1 MKALMF
7 NITVPGYLVLQVLGR
22 MNRKNYYDGPFATVK
37 LADVAEPQLVDQDWV
52 KLKVKLCGFC
62 GSDLNLIQVKDSPM
76 ASPFTSFPCIFG
88 HEVYA
93 EVVEAGSR
101 VEGLKKGDRVTVNPG
116 LTCAV
121 RGISPEC
128 PSCAAG
134 RPGCCE
140 NYAEGAFAPGMFT
153 GICKDVGGG
162 FAEYMVVHK
171 SQVYKV
177 PHGVSNES
185 ASLVEPLSVGLQA
198 VLDNR
203 PKDNEQVLVIG
214 GGVIGSMIVKAIR
227 GLDIG
232 CSITVAEP
240 GAFAAE
246 FVKRSG
252 ADHVVSGNLIDA
264 AEKITG
270 AKAYKPMLGERIV
283 QGGFDRVFDTV
294 GHSPTVQKALIVT
307 KGDGTMSLVGIGNK
321 ITFDPTPVWLK
332 LLTVKGCY
340 GYGYHETDSGPKH
353 AFDIA
358 IELLDRK
365 KVHVEDMLTHTF
377 PIENYKELIDT
388 NMNKTRHQALK
399 TAIRF

>member
-1 MKALMF
+1 
-7 NITVPGYLVLQVLGR
+7 
-22 MNRKNYYDGPFATVK
+22 
-37 LADVAEPQLVDQDWV
+37 
-52 KLKVKLCGFC
+52 
-62 GSDLNLIQVKDSPM
+62 
-76 ASPFTSFPCIFG
+76 
-88 HEVYA
+88 
-93 EVVEAGSR
+93 
-101 VEGLKKGDRVTVNPG
+101 
-116 LTCAV
+116 
-121 RGISPEC
+121 
-128 PSCAAG
+128 
-134 RPGCCE
+134 
-140 NYAEGAFAPGMFT
+140 
-153 GICKDVGGG
+153 
-162 FAEYMVVHK
+162 
-171 SQVYKV
+171 
-177 PHGVSNES
+177 
-185 ASLVEPLSVGLQA
+185 
-198 VLDNR
+198 
-203 PKDNEQVLVIG
+203 
-214 GGVIGSMIVKAIR
+214 
-227 GLDIG
+227 
-232 CSITVAEP
+232 
-240 GAFAAE
+240 
-246 FVKRSG
+246 
-252 ADHVVSGNLIDA
+252 VVSGNLIDA

-358 IELLDRK
+358 IELLDKK